1 MEDAAKNGV
10 GSSNQGDWASY
21 SLMDKGER
29 GISRDVSGLRLV
41 SSPSG
46 AISFSSPH
54 HRDNLVGLG
63 FFFALPTH
71 VPQASLGEFGPLA
84 PTLAAFQ
91 LMLCSEACSG
101 RLRE

>member
-21 SLMDKGER
+21 SVMDEGEKN
-29 GISRDVSGLRLV
+29 ICRDAYGLRLV

-54 HRDNLVGLG
+54 YRDNLVFWGLVF
-63 FFFALPTH
+63 FFFALLTH
-71 VPQASLGEFGPLA
+71 VSQASLSEFGPLA
-84 PTLAAFQ
+84 PTPAAF
-91 LMLCSEACSG
+91 
-101 RLRE
+101 